1 MNTLQVTSLPI
12 DRRLLRDNDEVCPFC
27 GSGLVHHELPYR
39 IEEESNRYMDRIPM
53 WSELCHHHWE
63 LVIKHWKGSTEV
75 YYARARGFNPKYK

>member
-1 MNTLQVTSLPI
+1 MNILQGTSLPI
-12 DRRLLRDNDEVCPFC
+12 DSWLLRDNDEVCPFC